1 MLLYCEILQAF
12 VPVYHYQDDEVVV
25 VASERPA
32 IQTVFNVPY
41 EAVKELDP
49 GHAIIVKKNGST
61 SLKEILAPVE
71 RKACSFERIYFSR
84 GSDKEI
90 YQERKMLGKLLF
102 PQILKSIENDIKR
115 TVFSYIPNTAE
126 TSFFGMVKEAQNY
139 LNKRKE
145 EQILSIGTKI
155 TSEQLHEILEV
166 RPRIEKVA
174 IKDAK
179 LRTFIT
185 QDSSRDDLVA
195 HVYDISYGF
204 CS

>member
-1 MLLYCEILQAF
+1 MDIKQILE
-12 VPVYHYQDDEVVV
+12 P
-25 VASERPA
+25 
-32 IQTVFNVPY
+32 T
-41 EAVKELDP
+41 
-49 GHAIIVKKNGST
+49 
-61 SLKEILAPVE
+61 E

-90 YQERKMLGKLLF
+90 YQERKELGKLLF
-102 PQILKSIENDIKR
+102 PQILESIEDDIKN

-126 TSFFGMVKEAQNY
+126 TSFYGMVKEAQNH
-139 LNKRKE
+139 LNRKKE
-145 EQILSIGTKI
+145 EQILSIGRKI
-155 TSEQLHEILEV
+155 TSEELHEILEV

-195 HVYDISYGF
+195 HVYDISYG
-204 CS
+204 SVKKRR